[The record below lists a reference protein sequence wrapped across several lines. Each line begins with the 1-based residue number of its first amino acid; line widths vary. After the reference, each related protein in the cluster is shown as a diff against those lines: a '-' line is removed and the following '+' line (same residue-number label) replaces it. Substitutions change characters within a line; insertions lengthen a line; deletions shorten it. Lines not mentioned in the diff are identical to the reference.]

1 MHVAACQAASLIVMK
16 SIHVL
21 CVYVFRSFHVV
32 SIISRLACII
42 LQRDVPLARVRKA
55 RPEVSRLRTHI
66 TTLTI
71 LGHF

>member
-1 MHVAACQAASLIVMK
+1 LIVMK
-16 SIHVL
+16 NIHVL

-32 SIISRLACII
+32 SIVSR
-42 LQRDVPLARVRKA
+42 PLARVRKA

-66 TTLTI
+66 ATLTI